1 MHKVMLDRQDIR
13 ILELLQQ
20 DSRVSKLEL
29 ADSVNLSP
37 SQCYR
42 RLKRLEDS
50 GLIEKCVTTLNLEKV
65 GLDVWAIVMVSFSKT
80 VEGAREKVLEKIQA
94 LDEVQEC
101 YSASGEYDF
110 ILRVNSQNMRTFSA
124 LINKQLYSQYVLA
137 MHSYILLERLKYN
150 PVLPIVASV

>member
-1 MHKVMLDRQDIR
+1 MHKVILDRQDVR
-13 ILELLQQ
+13 ILEILQQ

-50 GLIEKCVTTLNLEKV
+50 GLIEKYVTMLNLEKA

-80 VEGAREKVLEKIQA
+80 VEGARDKVLEKIQA

-110 ILRVNSQNMRTFSA
+110 ILRVNSQNMRSFSA
-124 LINKQLYSQYVLA
+124 LINKQLYSQYILA
-137 MHSYILLERLKYN
+137 MHSYILLERLKYH
-150 PVLPIVASV
+150 PVLPITASV

>member
-1 MHKVMLDRQDIR
+1 MHKVILDRQDVR

-50 GLIEKCVTTLNLEKV
+50 GLIEKYVTMLNLEKA

-80 VEGAREKVLEKIQA
+80 VEGARDKVLEKIQT

-110 ILRVNSQNMRTFSA
+110 ILRVNSQSMRTFSA
-124 LINKQLYSQYVLA
+124 LINKQLYSQYVVA
-137 MHSYILLERLKYN
+137 MHSYILLERLKCH